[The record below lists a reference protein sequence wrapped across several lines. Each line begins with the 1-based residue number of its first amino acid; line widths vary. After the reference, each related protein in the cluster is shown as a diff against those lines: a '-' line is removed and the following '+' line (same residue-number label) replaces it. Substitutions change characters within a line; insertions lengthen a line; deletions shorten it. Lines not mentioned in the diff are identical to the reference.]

1 MKQLCYLAPADEEH
15 KFDSLF
21 VELDIVSSYYATG
34 QISSLTGFIM
44 REKTIN
50 QQDYVVC
57 DLTGTSW
64 SQEHILSAV
73 QQLRRF
79 SVAQLI
85 FIAPTEDK
93 TALLFGR
100 LAAHR
105 VDDLIAVGQDT
116 NLQEELRRCL
126 TRKDEERIHQRLYA
140 MQNAMATSAGQVAA
154 PLKIP
159 TGMLLTVMVGG
170 TMPRIGTTTQAFG
183 IFHYLKRLGFSP
195 CMLDPERKLID
206 VFLSLYGDQAKEE
219 DRYITIN
226 DLTFSAIQTDS
237 FNAYVQDIGVIT
249 ESVRGKFCAA
259 DIRVLVGG
267 TKPWELPALAAAV
280 SILKD
285 EPGEMVTLISFAAE
299 GDMENV
305 GKYLG
310 RHSTS
315 VPYTPNLWVP
325 SSQSAYE
332 DAVLPSLKTLCAGGG
347 R

>member
-21 VELDIVSSYYATG
+21 EEQDIVSSYYATG

-50 QQDYVVC
+50 QQDYIVC
-57 DLTGTSW
+57 DLTGSNW

-85 FIAPTEDK
+85 FIAPSEDK

-105 VDDLIAVGQDT
+105 VDDLIAVSQDT

-140 MQNAMATSAGQVAA
+140 MQNAMVTSAVQVAA

-159 TGMLLTVMVGG
+159 PGMVLTVMVGG
-170 TMPRIGTTTQAFG
+170 AMPRIGTTTQAFG
-183 IFHYLKRLGFSP
+183 IFHYLKKLGFSP
-195 CMLDPERKLID
+195 CILDPERKLMD

-219 DRYITIN
+219 NGFTTIN
-226 DLTFSAIQTDS
+226 GLAFSASRIDS

-249 ESVRGKFCAA
+249 ESIRSKFCSA

-280 SILKD
+280 STLKD
-285 EPGEMVTLISFAAE
+285 EPGEMITLISFAGE

-310 RHSTS
+310 HHSAS

-325 SSQSAYE
+325 GDQSAYQE
-332 DAVLPSLKTLCAGGG
+332 AVLPSLKALCAGG
-347 R
+347 RT